1 MSAYF
6 LSRLEECAE
15 KNDEDA
21 WELLVEDKASEV
33 SLKTIDDIDR
43 KPTKQMMAE
52 AKKGLEMRK

>member
-15 KNDEDA
+15 NNDDDA

-33 SLKTIDDIDR
+33 SLKTIGDIDR
-43 KPTKQMMAE
+43 KPTKQMMA
-52 AKKGLEMRK
+52 